1 MEYSVFGEG
10 KQIGQ
15 KYQSNEGFQETR
27 GKMTYGRRMGQKD
40 EKNDVHDKNRSQDK
54 KERVMSTKKPKTDVE
69 YGKRIAEIKMEAKQR
84 FKK

>member
-1 MEYSVFGEG
+1 
-10 KQIGQ
+10 
-15 KYQSNEGFQETR
+15 
-27 GKMTYGRRMGQKD
+27 MTYGRRMGQKD
-40 EKNDVHDKNRSQDK
+40 EKNDVHEKNRSQDK